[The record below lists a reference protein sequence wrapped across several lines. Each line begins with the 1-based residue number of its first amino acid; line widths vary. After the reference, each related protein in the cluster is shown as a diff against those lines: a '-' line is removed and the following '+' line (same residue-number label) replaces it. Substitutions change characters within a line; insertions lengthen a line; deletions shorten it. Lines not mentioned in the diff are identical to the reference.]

1 MKQENIVMILINIC
15 IQKITKKR
23 ADHKYKNIINVSKK
37 DN

>member
-1 MKQENIVMILINIC
+1 MKQENIVMIINIC
-15 IQKITKKR
+15 IKKMKKKR